1 MNWKQ
6 ICGWFVLAAV
16 ISCSAAASLGE
27 TYTATIGEPYI
38 LKTGYK
44 GSRDGVWYHCIKDGK
59 PYVPDHIRVFLLLR
73 RLSFVEI
80 TESDAGTYQIEIQ
93 GKGGLHYTKTIK
105 LLGMYYIAVVS
116 SCGYVICAYMQCIHI
131 LCSNA
136 TVTYEH
142 CFMCVGCI
150 SMHQLLVCLHVCM
163 IYIRRRMRN

>member
-27 TYTATIGEPYI
+27 TFTATIGQPYI
-38 LKTGYK
+38 LKTGYE

-93 GKGGLHYTKTIK
+93 GKGGLHYTKIIK
-105 LLGMYYIAVVS
+105 LLGMYYIVTVS
-116 SCGYVICAYMQCIHI
+116 SCSYVIYVLTCNAYIYYAVMLQLHRSVALCVLDAYQCI
-131 LCSNA
+131 S
-136 TVTYEH
+136 Y
-142 CFMCVGCI
+142 
-150 SMHQLLVCLHVCM
+150 
-163 IYIRRRMRN
+163 